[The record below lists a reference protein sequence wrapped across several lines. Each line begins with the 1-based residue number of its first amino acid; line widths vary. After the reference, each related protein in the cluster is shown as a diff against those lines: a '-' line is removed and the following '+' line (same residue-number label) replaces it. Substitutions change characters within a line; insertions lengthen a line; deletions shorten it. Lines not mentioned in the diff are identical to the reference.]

1 MIAYETQHRGWSS
14 QDSQAATSL
23 DDKFEVIKDIGDG
36 SFGSVALARV
46 RGAGAHIARRGTLVA
61 IKTMKKSFDSF
72 AHCLELRE
80 VIFLRTLPN
89 HPHLV
94 PALDIFL
101 DPYSRRLHIAMEY
114 MDGNLYQLMKARDHK
129 PLDQH
134 SVKSILF
141 QIISGLEH
149 IHQHDFFHRD
159 IKPENILVS
168 TSAPTDSGSAFRR
181 YSALVTPPSTPP
193 AYTIKIADFGLAR
206 ETHSKLP
213 YTTYV
218 STRWYRAP
226 EVLLRAG
233 EYSAPV
239 DIWAIGAM
247 AVEIATLKP
256 LFPGGNEV
264 DQVWRV
270 CEIMGS
276 PGSWVNKQGVRV
288 GGGDWKDGVRLA
300 QKLGFS
306 FPKMAPHSMDTIL
319 QAPQWPASLAN
330 FVTWCLMW
338 DPRSR
343 PTSSQ
348 ALSHEYFADAFDPMR
363 PKSSASRLLGRK
375 QSDLSGHTLNSPDS
389 THSLTTKTSS
399 WFRRSLV
406 ARESAPAVPQH
417 TSTRPVSPR
426 PSPIQAVTVEPAASS
441 KPRPNVTKRATWTN
455 GVPSNAAPIPILP
468 SIRPISPLSDTVTAR
483 ASVRPADSEEKA
495 AKKIGRQLS
504 VASHGNHYADLHRQE
519 AERALNGQSG
529 LASPPNGQK
538 EGFFSH
544 LRKRARRL
552 SGRYQAPMSPN
563 SDDIEANAG
572 CAPWSTTSARGTM
585 AVDPSAP
592 NPPSHPDYADLDKA
606 LQNVRYSLD
615 AASHAT
621 NNSKTSSRVAG
632 NPGIK
637 RHHSLPHG
645 QETRSSENA
654 PGGPISSRTRRA
666 LQKQSN
672 PSNRYETP
680 NEEEEL
686 LDEELNSTAKATR
699 RLAGPEKATA
709 PIQGPRPQMGQSSSD
724 MGPSAS
730 YLTPSPSANRDGV
743 NFGHAQYATP
753 SKPMNINR
761 PHPAKEE
768 VNSKWPTPPYDEND
782 WAASATASIFNT
794 QAMYR

>member
-1 MIAYETQHRGWSS
+1 MIAYETQHRGWSQGS
-14 QDSQAATSL
+14 QSTAVCL
-23 DDKFEVIKDIGDG
+23 EDKFEILKDIGDG

-46 RGAGAHIARRGTLVA
+46 RSAGAHIARRGTLVA

-72 AHCLELRE
+72 AHCMELRE
-80 VIFLRTLPN
+80 VIFLRSLPN

-129 PLDQH
+129 PLDAH

-149 IHQHDFFHRD
+149 IHQHEFFHRD

-193 AYTIKIADFGLAR
+193 IYTIKIADFGLAR

-276 PGSWVNKQGVRV
+276 PGNWVNKHGTRV

-306 FPKMAPHSMDTIL
+306 FPKMAPHAMDTIL
-319 QAPQWPASLAN
+319 QAPQWPASLAS

-338 DPRSR
+338 DPRNR

-348 ALSHEYFADAFDPMR
+348 ALGHEYFTDAFDPMR

-375 QSDLSGHTLNSPDS
+375 QSDLGGHTLKDSPDS
-389 THSLTTKTSS
+389 TPSLTTKTSS

-406 ARESAPAVPQH
+406 ARESAPAVPQYTTAH
-417 TSTRPVSPR
+417 PASPR
-426 PSPIQAVTVEPAASS
+426 PSPAHSSTIDTASS
-441 KPRPNVTKRATWTN
+441 SKVRPNMNKRATWTN

-468 SIRPISPLSDTVTAR
+468 SIRPVSPLSDAVTAQ
-483 ASVRPADSEEKA
+483 ASVRPADGEEKV
-495 AKKIGRQLS
+495 KKIGRQLS
-504 VASHGNHYADLHRQE
+504 VASHGNHYADIHRQE

-529 LASPPNGQK
+529 LVSPPNGQK

-552 SGRYQAPMSPN
+552 SGRYQAPLSPN

-572 CAPWSTTSARGTM
+572 CAPWASGRQSMT
-585 AVDPSAP
+585 DQPQAP
-592 NPPSHPDYADLDKA
+592 NPPSHSEYSDLDKA
-606 LQNVRYSLD
+606 LQN
-615 AASHAT
+615 
-621 NNSKTSSRVAG
+621 TSSRLAG
-632 NPGIK
+632 NPVLK

-645 QETRSSENA
+645 QETRSTENN
-654 PGGPISSRTRRA
+654 PGIHGSGPISSRTRRA

-686 LDEELNSTAKATR
+686 LDEVLTSAHKAVKQLERHTP
-699 RLAGPEKATA
+699 AVPAQNVQ
-709 PIQGPRPQMGQSSSD
+709 PPVHQSASD
-724 MGPSAS
+724 LGPSA
-730 YLTPSPSANRDGV
+730 YLTPSPSANRNGV
-743 NFGHAQYATP
+743 CFGQNEYVTP
-753 SKPMNINR
+753 TKPVNITKIHNN
-761 PHPAKEE
+761 KEE
-768 VNSKWPTPPYDEND
+768 VDSKWPTPPYEEND
-782 WAASATASIFNT
+782 WAAAAAASIFAT